1 MTREL
6 GNVKGSENQIGVRIE
21 HEISHTPS
29 EALGLCLLCVF
40 ACGNDEAMPGEGTI
54 SCPGLNACFLSGD
67 RYGKFPCRSSIS
79 RSYGYL
85 LHAERAF
92 TSGTHTKVYFEG
104 VRFFLVEPKSCFH
117 AGDFVARRGAIA
129 SICRRPASLDLGLA
143 FRWPISRAR
152 RSRPQGPAQIESV
165 ALCVWQCHLRNVSTL
180 SNRTHFEV
188 LVLKTPPL
196 LRGLWYNL
204 FVSSERFVLFQLHP
218 ADEGMDRFGAAS
230 AVTG

>member
-1 MTREL
+1 MTRAL

-40 ACGNDEAMPGEGTI
+40 ACGNDEAIPGEGTI

-92 TSGTHTKVYFEG
+92 TLDSAVERGSFWQDQFSNLERIRQSNYSDVEVGKRVLSEICCIAPHFKRRTYLEDNEWRIVMVSQVWEDVDEHGFRTSGLRDVTLHGDLIDLMEG
-104 VRFFLVEPKSCFH
+104 VAVQRGCPRNNAMYELARFALQQRKP
-117 AGDFVARRGAIA
+117 DFKIWV
-129 SICRRPASLDLGLA
+129 
-143 FRWPISRAR
+143 
-152 RSRPQGPAQIESV
+152 
-165 ALCVWQCHLRNVSTL
+165 
-180 SNRTHFEV
+180 
-188 LVLKTPPL
+188 
-196 LRGLWYNL
+196 
-204 FVSSERFVLFQLHP
+204 
-218 ADEGMDRFGAAS
+218 
-230 AVTG
+230 